1 VLRAFLI
8 LAQRK
13 QAGAVKR
20 APLTKLMMSRPT
32 RNSSHAGLIA
42 LAVICMLAVSAF
54 VEGNAV
60 SHNPGMNQTSQLQY
74 ISATAD
80 SQKSSRP
87 GLTTKRATG
96 SEVDF
101 ELRDLSGK
109 SIKLSDYRGKVVL
122 VNFWATWC
130 GPCEFEIPVFVK
142 MKRRY
147 QKRGFEVIGIS
158 MDDGAVEQIE
168 EFVRQHNINYPVVMP
183 GEAKLDAFGKISSLP
198 TSFLVNRHGRIH
210 SRHQGLLSLN
220 KIEKEVPKLLAQ

>member
-1 VLRAFLI
+1 MSD
-8 LAQRK
+8 K
-13 QAGAVKR
+13 AGM
-20 APLTKLMMSRPT
+20 TQGS
-32 RNSSHAGLIA
+32 
-42 LAVICMLAVSAF
+42 
-54 VEGNAV
+54 E
-60 SHNPGMNQTSQLQY
+60 LQG
-74 ISATAD
+74 ISATIDAQHT
-80 SQKSSRP
+80 SGAAPSTE
-87 GLTTKRATG
+87 LATG

-109 SIKLSDYRGKVVL
+109 SIRLSDYRGKVVL

-158 MDDGAVEQIE
+158 MDDGALEEIE

-220 KIEKEVPKLLAQ
+220 KIEKEVPKLLAAR

>member
-1 VLRAFLI
+1 MSRET
-8 LAQRK
+8 K
-13 QAGAVKR
+13 KR
-20 APLTKLMMSRPT
+20 ART
-32 RNSSHAGLIA
+32 RFIA
-42 LAVICMLAVSAF
+42 LAVICLLAVSVF
-54 VEGNAV
+54 VGGNAV
-60 SHNPGMNQTSQLQY
+60 SHNLGVNQASQLQY
-74 ISATAD
+74 ISVTAD
-80 SQKSSRP
+80 SQEPLRP
-87 GLTTKRATG
+87 GLTTERATG

-101 ELRDLSGK
+101 ELKDLSGK
-109 SIKLSDYRGKVVL
+109 SIRLSEYRSKVVL

-220 KIEKEVPKLLAQ
+220 KMEQEVPKLLAAK

>member
-1 VLRAFLI
+1 
-8 LAQRK
+8 
-13 QAGAVKR
+13 
-20 APLTKLMMSRPT
+20 MMSRET
-32 RNSSHAGLIA
+32 RNSSRAWLIA
-42 LAVICMLAVSAF
+42 LPVICLLAISVF
-54 VEGNAV
+54 VEGNV
-60 SHNPGMNQTSQLQY
+60 VNHKPGMNQASQLQY
-74 ISATAD
+74 ISAPAD
-80 SQKSSRP
+80 SQKRSRP
-87 GLTTKRATG
+87 GLTTERATG
-96 SEVDF
+96 SAADF

-168 EFVRQHNINYPVVMP
+168 EFVRQHDINYPVVMP
-183 GEAKLDAFGKISSLP
+183 GEAKLDAFGKITSLP

-220 KIEKEVPKLLAQ
+220 KIEKDVPKLLAAK